1 MAIQIVC
8 NRENDLCENKKQEE
22 QDEREGYNAS
32 GGEEERRE
40 DKADKREEAASIGLY
55 TRCGCGQ
62 ERESGRSSF
71 FGAGRTT
78 SCPVARC
85 HPALPLPLR
94 SDWQD
99 RPSPAAI
106 FTCLY
111 LSFCFVLDRQT
122 PCDFQRHVSVT
133 LGERAYFCCSRF
145 DRDSMRFS
153 KIERQDRISFSI

>member
-1 MAIQIVC
+1 MTCAKT
-8 NRENDLCENKKQEE
+8 KKQEE

-40 DKADKREEAASIGLY
+40 DKADKREEAASIDRPLHEV
-55 TRCGCGQ
+55 RMRP
-62 ERESGRSSF
+62 RESGCSSF
-71 FGAGRTT
+71 FGAGRAT
-78 SCPVARC
+78 SCPVVRC

-111 LSFCFVLDRQT
+111 LSFCFVLDR
-122 PCDFQRHVSVT
+122 PPAIFKRHVSVT
-133 LGERAYFCCSRF
+133 LA
-145 DRDSMRFS
+145 
-153 KIERQDRISFSI
+153 